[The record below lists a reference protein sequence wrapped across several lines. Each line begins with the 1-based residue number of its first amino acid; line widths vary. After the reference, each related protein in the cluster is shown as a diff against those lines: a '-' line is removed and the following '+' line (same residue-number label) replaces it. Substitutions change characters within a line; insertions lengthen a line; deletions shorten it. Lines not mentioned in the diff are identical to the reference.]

1 MENQNQKRK
10 VLIAQIDIER
20 LNSELSKPRKVPD
33 SLSSWEQ
40 TPPSK
45 EYEEL
50 LTTLLTLGR
59 FIALRLNEG
68 PETSESVVKRAVTM
82 KMVIQSIIDFTF
94 MDGYHRYGVVSEIMN
109 DIYMKT
115 GGVVHLDQRI
125 VRVLNRVGKAKQE
138 DAKKKVSYVT

>member
-1 MENQNQKRK
+1 MSEKPKRR
-10 VLIAQIDIER
+10 VLIAQIDIDTLNAELAKPHKIPES
-20 LNSELSKPRKVPD
+20 LNS
-33 SLSSWEQ
+33 WE
-40 TPPSK
+40 TNPPSK

-50 LTTLLTLGR
+50 LNTLMTLGR

-94 MDGYHRYGVVSEIMN
+94 MDGYHRYGIVSEILN

-115 GGVVHLDQRI
+115 GGAVQLDKRI
-125 VRVLNRVGKAKQE
+125 IRVLNRVGKAKQE
-138 DAKKKVSYVT
+138 DANKKVTYVT